1 MPATTEAAGRPVRDR
16 EHRDCCV
23 CGDRNPNS
31 LGVSFSEDEDG
42 GVSAEFRADPALQGY
57 RGILHGGV
65 IATLLDAAMTHC
77 LFRHGVRGL
86 TGDFRVRYRSSVAC
100 GERCVVSARLER
112 ARHPVYRL
120 SAEFR
125 CGERLNAEAVASFMS
140 MKEGK

>member
-1 MPATTEAAGRPVRDR
+1 MSATIEAAGRPVRNEGHDF
-16 EHRDCCV
+16 CCV
-23 CGDRNPNS
+23 CGGRNPHS
-31 LGVSFSEDEDG
+31 LGLSFSGEKNG

-77 LFRHGVRGL
+77 LFHHGVRGL
-86 TGDFRVRYRSSVAC
+86 TGDFHVRYRSSVAC

-112 ARHPVYRL
+112 ARHRVYHL

-125 CGERLNAEAVASFMS
+125 CGESLKADAAAAFME
-140 MKEGK
+140 MKETA